1 MLSVAFDTLRSPARA
16 SIVGDRFEG
25 GGTYVRGWEGGLAD
39 CGALDTN
46 ITRGAHLIDRP
57 EPRPEDGEDTNFC
70 AEDDGIEDEGSHEG
84 VGAGGLGVGD
94 VRGVG

>member
-1 MLSVAFDTLRSPARA
+1 MYGA
-16 SIVGDRFEG
+16 G
-25 GGTYVRGWEGGLAD
+25 GRLAD

-46 ITRGAHLIDRP
+46 ITRGAHLIDCP
-57 EPRPEDGEDTNFC
+57 EPRSEDGEDTYFC
-70 AEDDGIEDEGSHEG
+70 AEDDSVEDEGSHER